1 MDHVICVGSAAK
13 DIFFPTAD
21 GEFLDT
27 PEHVT
32 AQKKGAFEVGAKYQI
47 EDRYEAL
54 GGVAA
59 NTSVG
64 LARLGVE
71 ASCYGA
77 TGDDDIGVWIRRAL
91 EREGVDTKLLEKF
104 PNVKS
109 DLSSILVFTKDGER
123 TIFYNR
129 DAAERLHVEASKLS
143 GASWVVVSALNG
155 EWKENLRQTI
165 AGARAV
171 GAKIAMNPGQ
181 KNMKDDP
188 ELLLET
194 IRDVEV
200 LLLNK
205 DEAIELVSHLSHDTS
220 LLNDEAFLL
229 RTLFAHGA
237 KKIAMTDGMRGAWG
251 YDGTDMVHAVSKK
264 PERGVDTTGAGDAF
278 GSAFLAATFL
288 GKLLPEAL
296 SWGMVNGAS
305 VVRHYGAI
313 EGLVRQEDIGTHLD
327 SIAVSNVFR
336 A

>member
-27 PEHVT
+27 PEDVT
-32 AQKKGAFEVGAKYQI
+32 AQKKVAFEVGAKYQI

-165 AGARAV
+165 AGQAL
-171 GAKIAMNPGQ
+171 IE
-181 KNMKDDP
+181 D
-188 ELLLET
+188 ET
-194 IRDVEV
+194 IMIDVSTSPNSSSFTPSTGV
-200 LLLNK
+200 VPPTAATK
-205 DEAIELVSHLSHDTS
+205 SSDVAVPTVSGSTPYLGSAPNTS
-220 LLNDEAFLL
+220 NVKPVTRF
-229 RTLFAHGA
+229 RA
-237 KKIAMTDGMRGAWG
+237 KKN
-251 YDGTDMVHAVSKK
+251 GT
-264 PERGVDTTGAGDAF
+264 
-278 GSAFLAATFL
+278 
-288 GKLLPEAL
+288 
-296 SWGMVNGAS
+296 
-305 VVRHYGAI
+305 
-313 EGLVRQEDIGTHLD
+313 LVI
-327 SIAVSNVFR
+327 
-336 A
+336 